1 MIEDLIVRKLSLRR
15 GFTLVELLV
24 VIAIIG
30 ILVGLLLP
38 AVQAAREAA
47 RRMQCTNNLK
57 QIGLAIHNYESTFKR
72 LPNKSG
78 GTASLIGSPERLNGN
93 YNRLSPFV
101 PMLAFI
107 EQNNLYTRIQA
118 GNETTALGVVA
129 PGGPSAWFPR
139 IDGTTTANRYFP
151 WTVSV
156 PSYQCPSDN
165 IIPIATGEHG
175 TNSYA
180 VNMGDLI
187 VNVNG
192 AQQMR
197 GPLGGTGIYKTM
209 GAISDGTSNTIVF
222 SERVAHNANNF
233 NDGTFKTATGS
244 ELVTRFAA
252 QQLTIQTSPSSCL
265 ARAIGNKW
273 APGTQLKARFGILW
287 TDGQAERTGFNTVLG
302 PNKPSC
308 FGDTNN
314 AADSNVVVLPAS
326 SMHTGGVNIV
336 SMDGSV
342 RFISDGIDT
351 GNTAAINT
359 APTGPSLYGVWG
371 ALGTISGGE
380 VAVIDQ

>member
-1 MIEDLIVRKLSLRR
+1 
-15 GFTLVELLV
+15 
-24 VIAIIG
+24 
-30 ILVGLLLP
+30 
-38 AVQAAREAA
+38 
-47 RRMQCTNNLK
+47 
-57 QIGLAIHNYESTFKR
+57 
-72 LPNKSG
+72 
-78 GTASLIGSPERLNGN
+78 
-93 YNRLSPFV
+93 
-101 PMLAFI
+101 
-107 EQNNLYTRIQA
+107 
-118 GNETTALGVVA
+118 
-129 PGGPSAWFPR
+129 
-139 IDGTTTANRYFP
+139 
-151 WTVSV
+151 
-156 PSYQCPSDN
+156 
-165 IIPIATGEHG
+165 
-175 TNSYA
+175 
-180 VNMGDLI
+180 
-187 VNVNG
+187 
-192 AQQMR
+192 QMR

-244 ELVTRFAA
+244 ELVTRFEA

-265 ARAIGNKW
+265 ARAIGNRW

-336 SMDGSV
+336 SMDGAV

-351 GNTAAINT
+351 GNTAAIDT

-380 VAVIDQ
+380 VAAIDQ